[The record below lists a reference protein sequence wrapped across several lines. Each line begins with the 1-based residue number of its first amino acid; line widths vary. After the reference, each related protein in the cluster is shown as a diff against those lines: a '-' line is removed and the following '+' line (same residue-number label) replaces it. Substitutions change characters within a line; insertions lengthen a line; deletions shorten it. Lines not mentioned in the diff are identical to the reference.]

1 VVLDLLVDEHE
12 RQHHEGGAPA
22 LREPGEDDDP
32 AGEQLAQT
40 PLAAYA

>member
-32 AGEQLAQT
+32 AGELAQT
-40 PLAAYA
+40 TLAAYA